1 MGIQTAM
8 DRITEAP
15 SIVEAMRA
23 ADDLAFEAGRDPGVR
38 TLRVLSAALA
48 GDDDLAAIAAV
59 HALAEMN
66 DEEAA
71 RLLSSLLS
79 SRRPYIVEHA
89 AAALGRRPAR
99 PDAVGRLIR
108 LVADGG
114 FTGMIAQH
122 TLEKWSTG
130 AGELLAVALETASTG
145 TLPYDARARLVETMG
160 LVRHPLAVR
169 PLRAWATDATAPAA
183 VREAAVAA
191 LGQRREHAALA
202 TLEDLVVEGGVLG
215 DLARLALID
224 AEPAPVVRDAGGGLT
239 IAQLFLHAD
248 VDPSLSAAGAG
259 DNGGIATLLV
269 RLGDAL
275 IAADGDVR
283 RVLTLSRGTAAQAG
297 PDLLQV
303 AGGEAGH
310 VYGHVPLSPPPV
322 ASAAAWPLRVSVRR
336 GIRRLLRAAGRVDVL
351 HLRMADVGSLAAAD
365 VAREL
370 GIPTVFTVAPDPH
383 SVIASLERSGT
394 LTREDFGPADLA
406 EHFWFRT
413 HLVQSLA
420 ASAAHSV
427 FFPRP
432 ELERD
437 MRALVG
443 IDLSS
448 HPERHTVV
456 AEGVD
461 LEVVDRAVARAR
473 AVAEGAA
480 PQGALAELAGLLD
493 ALPEERRR
501 LPLLVTAGRM
511 HRIKGMATLVQAWAD
526 GPLADAANLLVI
538 GGDLENPSA
547 DEREQLDR
555 IRVAVPP
562 AERAAR
568 GLLLT
573 GHRSND
579 VAADWLAAARF
590 GLPGRAA
597 AGGVYVCA
605 SLKEEFGL
613 AILEAMATGLLVVA
627 PDSGGPA
634 TYVEDGLTGFLTETA
649 DPGKLV
655 AAVGQALERAAAGDD
670 GAARQARDLVA
681 ARFTIQGMAAMLAPV
696 YRSVA
701 QGEAELQRAAGLL
714 A

>member
-1 MGIQTAM
+1 
-8 DRITEAP
+8 
-15 SIVEAMRA
+15 
-23 ADDLAFEAGRDPGVR
+23 
-38 TLRVLSAALA
+38 
-48 GDDDLAAIAAV
+48 
-59 HALAEMN
+59 
-66 DEEAA
+66 
-71 RLLSSLLS
+71 
-79 SRRPYIVEHA
+79 
-89 AAALGRRPAR
+89 
-99 PDAVGRLIR
+99 
-108 LVADGG
+108 
-114 FTGMIAQH
+114 
-122 TLEKWSTG
+122 
-130 AGELLAVALETASTG
+130 
-145 TLPYDARARLVETMG
+145 
-160 LVRHPLAVR
+160 
-169 PLRAWATDATAPAA
+169 
-183 VREAAVAA
+183 
-191 LGQRREHAALA
+191 
-202 TLEDLVVEGGVLG
+202 
-215 DLARLALID
+215 
-224 AEPAPVVRDAGGGLT
+224 
-239 IAQLFLHAD
+239 
-248 VDPSLSAAGAG
+248 
-259 DNGGIATLLV
+259 
-269 RLGDAL
+269 
-275 IAADGDVR
+275 
-283 RVLTLSRGTAAQAG
+283 
-297 PDLLQV
+297 
-303 AGGEAGH
+303 
-310 VYGHVPLSPPPV
+310 
-322 ASAAAWPLRVSVRR
+322 VSVRR